1 MKRTERVSII
11 VKILSDTP
19 GKVYPLQYFC
29 DLFDM
34 AKSSISEDINIANS
48 AMEKAK
54 KGNIET
60 IAGARGGVRYVPSIN
75 NEEIADFLENFC
87 KKLRDPDRMLGGNF
101 LYTSD
106 LMFDMESMNT
116 MASYFAAKFKDSGAN
131 YVATV
136 ETKGIPLATMVAYQ
150 LHLPLII
157 CRREAKVS
165 EGSTLSINY
174 FSGSYDRIQK
184 MSLSKRAVKP
194 GTKALI
200 VDDFMRGGGSTKGI
214 SDILSEFNVEV
225 AGTAVAIAS
234 AIPEKKKISQFTAA
248 VTLYDVDEENKT
260 IRVEPNIAK

>member
-60 IAGARGGVRYVPSIN
+60 ITGARGGVRYVPSMDSQ
-75 NEEIADFLENFC
+75 EVSEFLESFC
-87 KKLRDPDRMLGGNF
+87 EKLRNSDRILGGNF

-106 LMFDMESMNT
+106 LMFDMEAMNT
-116 MASYFAAKFKDSGAN
+116 MASYFASKFKDSGAN

-136 ETKGIPLATMVAYQ
+136 ETKGVPLATMVAYQ

-194 GTKALI
+194 GMKALI

-214 SDILSEFNVEV
+214 SDILSEFNVKV
-225 AGTAVAIAS
+225 VGTAVAIAS
-234 AIPEKKKISQFTAA
+234 AVPEKKKISEFTSA
-248 VTLYDVDEENKT
+248 VTLYDIDEENRIIK
-260 IRVEPNIAK
+260 VEPNTVK

>member
-19 GKVYPLQYFC
+19 GKIYPLRYFC

-34 AKSSISEDINIANS
+34 AKSSVSEDIKIANS
-48 AMEKAK
+48 AMEKAG

-60 IAGARGGVRYVPSIN
+60 ISGARGGVRYIPSVDAK
-75 NEEIADFLENFC
+75 EISNFLEKFC
-87 KKLRDPDRMLGGNF
+87 QKLRDPDRILGGNF

-106 LMFDMESMNT
+106 LMFDMEAMNT
-116 MASYFAAKFKDSGAN
+116 LASYFAAKFKDAGAN
-131 YVATV
+131 YIATV

-184 MSLSKRAVKP
+184 MSLSKRAVTP
-194 GTKALI
+194 NTKALI

-214 SDILSEFNVEV
+214 SDILAEFNVDV
-225 AGTAVAIAS
+225 CGTAVAIAS
-234 AIPEKKKISQFTAA
+234 ALPEKKKISEFTSA
-248 VTLYDVDEENKT
+248 VTLHDVDEENK
-260 IRVEPNIAK
+260 IIKVEPNII